1 MIKPIVAFII
11 GVLLLGIPAQSLA
24 VRRLDEEKRKSYWEK
39 WSTEEQERKKSAVL
53 KRNVTRGKPGKER
66 RRRDEI
72 PQVLYSMVFG
82 FPSVFHTRGACSA
95 AI

>member
-1 MIKPIVAFII
+1 MKKLIVAFII
-11 GVLLLGIPAQSLA
+11 GVLLLGIPAQSLT

-39 WSTEEQERKKSAVL
+39 WSAEQVRKKSAVL
-53 KRNVTRGKPGKER
+53 KKNVTREKPREER

-82 FPSVFHTRGACSA
+82 FPSVFHSRGACSA